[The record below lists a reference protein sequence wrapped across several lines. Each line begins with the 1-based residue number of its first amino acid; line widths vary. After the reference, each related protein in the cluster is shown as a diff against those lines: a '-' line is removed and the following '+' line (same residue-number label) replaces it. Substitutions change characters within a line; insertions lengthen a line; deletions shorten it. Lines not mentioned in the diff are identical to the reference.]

1 MNFTKIDRHH
11 VKSECGLYVINKAT
25 VGRDRTQCYMA
36 VHRGHTILG
45 TWRCADEPGGLV
57 TYTWS
62 DGRHLHAVTAALPRE
77 RLRPVAL
84 GSIQ

>member
-11 VKSECGLYVINKAT
+11 VKSDCGMYVINKAT

-45 TWRCADEPGGLV
+45 TWRCADEPGDRAAAYNEAV
-57 TYTWS
+57 
-62 DGRHLHAVTAALPRE
+62 RACVEHAAEANK
-77 RLRPVAL
+77 
-84 GSIQ
+84 